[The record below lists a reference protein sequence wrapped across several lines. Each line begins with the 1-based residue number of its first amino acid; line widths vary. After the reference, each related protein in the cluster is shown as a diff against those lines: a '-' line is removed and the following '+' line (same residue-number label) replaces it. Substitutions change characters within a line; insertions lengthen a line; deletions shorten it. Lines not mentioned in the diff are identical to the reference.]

1 MINCPG
7 TSKKWSHG
15 HQGWRPSKRVVNR
28 SLQLPG
34 SQEGLHRRSSIAAEE
49 QDRKFH
55 RRSIKISSTG
65 ASLQVIGEAPSRD
78 KLELR
83 LSKLNCEISLCF
95 NEVKVQVDDRGVL
108 T

>member
-1 MINCPG
+1 MVPRS
-7 TSKKWSHG
+7 SKLASIKARRQQESSAS
-15 HQGWRPSKRVVNR
+15 R
-28 SLQLPG
+28 L
-34 SQEGLHRRSSIAAEE
+34 QEGLHRRSSITAKES
-49 QDRKFH
+49 DRKCH
-55 RRSIKISSTG
+55 HRSIKISSTG

-83 LSKLNCEISLCF
+83 LSKLNCEINLCF

>member
-1 MINCPG
+1 MVP
-7 TSKKWSHG
+7 
-15 HQGWRPSKRVVNR
+15 
-28 SLQLPG
+28 
-34 SQEGLHRRSSIAAEE
+34 RSSRLASTKARRQQESSASRIPRRLASP
-49 QDRKFH
+49 KFH
-55 RRSIKISSTG
+55 HGKRTRPEVPSSVHQDSSTG

-83 LSKLNCEISLCF
+83 LSKLNCEINLCF